1 MPQSKLNKA
10 SLQEAYNLA
19 TPEEIIEDARNGR
32 MYILVDAENR
42 ENEGDLIIPAQFATP
57 DAINFMAKFG
67 RGLICLAIENAR
79 AKALGLRN
87 MSAENRSRFETAF
100 TQSIEARE
108 GVTTGISAGDRSH
121 TIQVA
126 IDPESVQQ
134 DIVSPGHMF
143 PIIAKDGGVL
153 VRTGHTEASVDISRM
168 AGLNPSAVICEIMN
182 DDGTMARLDD
192 LVKFAQFHGMK
203 IGTIEDL
210 VAYRMK
216 KDHFVKH
223 VASSNFTSQ
232 DNDEFRIHVYRNF
245 LDGLE
250 HVALSKGAATE
261 GGESLVRVHKVD
273 FAGDI
278 LHEKSPRSGLIRD
291 ALRQLADHDGHS
303 VLVLI
308 REGSIDTL
316 LERLGAHKHAG
327 DRKEQNIREY
337 GVGAQIL
344 ADQGVYKMR
353 LITHTMPKLIG
364 LEAYNL
370 ELSGI
375 VPPMHY
381 GTKS

>member
-1 MPQSKLNKA
+1 MSELNEATLQSV
-10 SLQEAYNLA
+10 YNLA

-32 MYILVDAENR
+32 MYILVDAEDR

-67 RGLICLAIENAR
+67 RGLICLAIEQD
-79 AKALGLRN
+79 KADALELRN
-87 MSAENRSRFETAF
+87 MSLDNRSRFETAF

-121 TIQVA
+121 TIQTA
-126 IDPESVQQ
+126 IDPESRAD
-134 DIVSPGHMF
+134 DIVTPGHMF

-223 VASSNFTSQ
+223 VAASDFTSQ
-232 DNDEFRIHVYRNF
+232 NGDDFKIHVYRNY
-245 LDGLE
+245 LDGRE
-250 HVALSKGAATE
+250 HVALVKGEAAK
-261 GGESLVRVHKVD
+261 GKESLVRVHKID

-278 LHEKSPRSGLIRD
+278 LYEESPRSGLIWD
-291 ALRQLADHDGHS
+291 AMKQLAAHDGHA

-316 LERLGAHKHAG
+316 LERLGAHKSIV
-327 DRKEQNIREY
+327 DRKAQTVREY
-337 GVGAQIL
+337 GVGAQML
-344 ADQGVYKMR
+344 THLGVRKMR
-353 LITHTMPKLIG
+353 LITNVMPKLIG
-364 LEAYNL
+364 LEAYDL
-370 ELSGI
+370 ELTGI
-375 VPPMHY
+375 TPLIS
-381 GTKS
+381 GTK

>member
-1 MPQSKLNKA
+1 MTEKLNKA
-10 SLQEAYNLA
+10 SKQDVFNLA

-57 DAINFMAKFG
+57 DAVNFMAKFG
-67 RGLICLAIENAR
+67 RGLICLAIEESR
-79 AKALGLRN
+79 ADALGLRN
-87 MSAENRSRFETAF
+87 MSAENKSRFETAF
-100 TQSIEARE
+100 TQSIEARD
-108 GVTTGISAGDRSH
+108 GVTTGISAGDRSR

-126 IDPESVQQ
+126 IDPESTER

-143 PIIAKDGGVL
+143 PIIARDGGVL

-182 DDGTMARLDD
+182 DDGTMARLPD

-210 VAYRMK
+210 VAYRMQ

-223 VASSNFTSQ
+223 VASSNFTDQ
-232 DNDEFRIHVYRNF
+232 AGHDFKIHVYRNY

-250 HVALSKGAATE
+250 HVALTKGEPIPGKET
-261 GGESLVRVHKVD
+261 LVRVHKID

-278 LHEKSPRSGLIRD
+278 LHENSPRSGMIWH
-291 ALRQLADHDGHS
+291 AMHQLAEYEGHA
-303 VLVLI
+303 VMVLI

-316 LERLGAHKHAG
+316 LERLGAHSIPG

-344 ADQGVYKMR
+344 ADQKVRKMR
-353 LITHTMPKLIG
+353 LITHTLPKLIG

-370 ELSGI
+370 ELTGI
-375 VPPMHY
+375 TPPKQY
-381 GTKS
+381 KS

>member
-1 MPQSKLNKA
+1 MSELNEATLQSV
-10 SLQEAYNLA
+10 YNLA

-32 MYILVDAENR
+32 MYILVDAEDR

-57 DAINFMAKFG
+57 DAINFMAKYG
-67 RGLICLAIENAR
+67 RGLICLAIEQD
-79 AKALGLRN
+79 KADALELRN
-87 MSAENRSRFETAF
+87 MSLDNRSRFETAF

-121 TIQVA
+121 TIQTA
-126 IDPESVQQ
+126 IDPESRAD
-134 DIVSPGHMF
+134 DIVTPGHMF

-192 LVKFAQFHGMK
+192 LVKFAQFHGLK

-223 VASSNFTSQ
+223 VASSDFTSQ
-232 DNDEFRIHVYRNF
+232 NGDDFKIHVYRNY
-245 LDGLE
+245 LDGRE
-250 HVALSKGAATE
+250 HVALTKGEAVKGE
-261 GGESLVRVHKVD
+261 ESLIRVHKVD

-278 LHEKSPRSGLIRD
+278 LYEESPRSGLIWD
-291 ALRQLADHDGHS
+291 AMKQLAAHDGHA

-316 LERLGAHKHAG
+316 LERLGAHKSIV
-327 DRKEQNIREY
+327 DRKAQNVREY
-337 GVGAQIL
+337 GVGAQML
-344 ADQGVYKMR
+344 NHLGVRKMR
-353 LITHTMPKLIG
+353 LITNVMPKLIG
-364 LEAYNL
+364 LEAYEL
-370 ELSGI
+370 ELVGI
-375 VPPMHY
+375 TPLIS
-381 GTKS
+381 GTK